1 MNVPGLSGY
10 LAGQQ
15 YTQQTDLGNLQKA
28 KAVMG
33 LQADIRAQQQDDAL
47 KAAIAQSGGDVEA
60 VMKAAL
66 QSGNLAAAA
75 KLAPL
80 VEEKR
85 KAAQPRILTPGSQVI
100 GPDNKVI
107 HQAPFAT
114 PPVREVP
121 MPELVRLQ
129 EHLGTLPAG
138 DPRRAPVE
146 SRIKL
151 LSERAPQ
158 RVAAD
163 SNDPEGTGFTPDALD
178 LRARQYLSGDPRA
191 MANLGR
197 GNQGSNRIVQITNR
211 AAALLR
217 EQGGTPEEIGRR
229 IAEFRANS
237 NSLSK
242 MTQSYDAIVAFEQTA
257 VRNGKILKDLADK
270 VDSTGT
276 PVIERWIRAGR
287 KEIAGDTDVARFH
300 AQLQVYRTEAARILT
315 NPNLTGQLTD
325 SARKEV
331 EEFMKPGASAGQIK
345 GVVDLLERDFANR
358 KGTLEQQ
365 MRDIRKRLEKNIS
378 AGETDAAPAT
388 APTAPGGWDQN
399 KEKRYQELLKKRG
412 S

>member
-15 YTQQTDLGNLQKA
+15 YTQQADLGTLQKA
-28 KAVMG
+28 KTVMG
-33 LQADIRAQQQDDAL
+33 LQADLRAQQQDDAL

-60 VMKAAL
+60 VMNAAL
-66 QSGNLAAAA
+66 KSGNLAAAA

-85 KAAQPRILTPGSQVI
+85 KASQPRVLTPGSQVL

-114 PPVREVP
+114 PPAREVP

-151 LSERAPQ
+151 LSERPAPA
-158 RVAAD
+158 RPVGA
-163 SNDPEGTGFTPDALD
+163 DPEGTNFTPDALD

-197 GNQGSNRIVQITNR
+197 GAQGSNRIIQITNR

-217 EQGGTPEEIGRR
+217 EQGGSPEEIGRR
-229 IAEFRANS
+229 MSEFRANS
-237 NSLSK
+237 NSLNK

-257 VRNGKILKDLADK
+257 VRNGKILKELADK

-287 KEIAGDTDVARFH
+287 KEVAGDVDVARFN

-315 NPNLTGQLTD
+315 NPNLSGQLTD

-331 EEFMKPGASAGQIK
+331 EEFMRPGASAGQIK

-365 MRDIRKRLEKNIS
+365 MRDIRTRLEKNIS
-378 AGETDAAPAT
+378 AGETAAPAS
-388 APTAPGGWDQN
+388 APTTPGGWDDN